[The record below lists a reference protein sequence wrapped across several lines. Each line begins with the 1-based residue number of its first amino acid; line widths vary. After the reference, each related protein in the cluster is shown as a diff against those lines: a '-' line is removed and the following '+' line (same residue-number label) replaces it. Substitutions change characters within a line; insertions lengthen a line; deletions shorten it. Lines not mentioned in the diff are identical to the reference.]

1 MPSALEHQR
10 AAAALILGAI
20 GDDAFAL
27 AGSGAIREHGV
38 ILRATQDIDLFTNDT
53 GIERFASAVQRAVA
67 TLTGHGY
74 QAVLARSAA
83 QFARLAVTAV
93 DGYQF
98 EVDLGV
104 DWRAHDPVRLEVGPV
119 LALEDAIANKIGAL
133 YSRAAARDYIDVDA
147 IRRSGP
153 FSDAQLLQL
162 AAEHDPGFDPVIFA
176 EQLDHVAELRAATF
190 AEYDVTPEHL
200 QALQQRLQ
208 AWRQQIL
215 RADTNNPANTAD
227 SPERHES
234 PRTDPRREP
243 PPHPDRPPPGFS
255 I

>member
-20 GDDAFAL
+20 GEDAFAL

-53 GIERFASAVQRAVA
+53 GIERFAAAVQRAVGV
-67 TLTGHGY
+67 LTGHGY
-74 QAVLARSAA
+74 QVVPARSAE

-104 DWRAHDPVRLEVGPV
+104 DWRARDPVRLEVGPV
-119 LALEDAIANKIGAL
+119 LALEDAVANKIGAL
-133 YSRAAARDYIDVDA
+133 YSRAAARDYLDVDA
-147 IRRSGP
+147 IRRSGL
-153 FSDAQLLQL
+153 FSDTQLLGL
-162 AAEHDPGFDPVIFA
+162 AVEHDPGFDPVIFA
-176 EQLDHVAELRAATF
+176 EQLGHVAGLRRGTL
-190 AEYDVTPEHL
+190 AEYGVTPEQL
-200 QALQQRLQ
+200 QALQERLQ
-208 AWRQQIL
+208 TWRAQIL
-215 RADTNNPANTAD
+215 HDHTNHPLTTQDA
-227 SPERHES
+227 PERREP
-234 PRTDPRREP
+234 PRTDPRRDP
-243 PPHPDRPPPGFS
+243 PPRADRPPPGFP